1 MHQSQG
7 TSTEVKSYISKI
19 FLKRGVIYASGQGTK
34 GGVINQT
41 KNLEILHFP
50 ENCHTLKDIDIWIRV
65 KAPNQGGVINQPKNL
80 EIL

>member
-1 MHQSQG
+1 MEEEWRHKSRDELSSSKD
-7 TSTEVKSYISKI
+7 STHP
-19 FLKRGVIYASGQGTK
+19 Q

-80 EIL
+80 KIL